1 MNIAV
6 FEHEIIKR
14 LGGGYR
20 YSDGYQYRYYNQ
32 TKAIVLIDSNQVSI
46 DLLLLIF
53 PFLEEKEQEYEDYSD
68 FVSDKDECRYSK
80 KWTEEL
86 LTVINKE
93 IHKNTGYNLPLDFCM
108 QYFRELFVSGNCID
122 LHNPHYINVEVMY
135 KDVYTSFILQ
145 QQAIRLELDALYYIK
160 LLNSPEFYFN
170 LNQKTSFFDGLFPL
184 DFAYNKNSI
193 ELIKILLFK
202 GATKC
207 ENYSFVYKVI
217 YSQDQELKRTLSE
230 NIIKNDS
237 RLAISCLR
245 RAIIANDLY
254 LTSLLVPKI
263 KRIDSIY
270 YHNDKLTHPTIE
282 EDGYKGIDRIIEISE
297 QDLEK
302 DFFYYNE
309 MGMDKK
315 YVLHKGIVFTFI
327 SLAYITKNDEFINL
341 LASYGANKEKKIAG
355 YFYKELVNLK

>member
-6 FEHEIIKR
+6 FKHEIIER

-20 YSDGYQYRYYNQ
+20 YSDGYQYRFYNK
-32 TKAIVLIDSNQVSI
+32 TKAIVFVNFNQVSI

-53 PFLEEKEQEYEDYSD
+53 PFLNEKEQEYEDYSD
-68 FVSDKDECRYSK
+68 FTSDKDECRFSE

-86 LTVINKE
+86 LTIINKE
-93 IHKNTGYNLPLDFCM
+93 IHKNIGYNSPLDFCM
-108 QYFRELFVSGNCID
+108 QYFPELFFSGNCID
-122 LHNPHYINVEVMY
+122 LCDPHYTNVEVMY
-135 KDVYTSFILQ
+135 KDVYNSFILQ
-145 QQAIRLELDALYYIK
+145 QKAIQLELDALYYIK
-160 LLNSPEFYFN
+160 LLNNSEFYFN

-193 ELIKILLFK
+193 ELIKILLLK

-207 ENYSFVYKVI
+207 ENYSFAYKVI

-230 NIIKNDS
+230 NIIKDDS

-254 LTSLLVPKI
+254 LASLLVPKI

-270 YHNDKLTHPTIE
+270 YHNDKLTYPTIE
-282 EDGYKGIDRIIEISE
+282 KDGYKGIDKIIEISE
-297 QDLEK
+297 QYLEK
-302 DFFYYNE
+302 DFFHYI
-309 MGMDKK
+309 GMDKK
-315 YVLHKGIVFTFI
+315 YVLHKGIVFTFM

-341 LASYGANKEKKIAG
+341 LASHGANKEKKIAG